1 MKTRQEQKWDANHLY
16 ELFLSEIRHARINGT
31 VSVLFKTRLIFPRIN
46 GPIVIVIWWW
56 WWYDAEVLSDSEEDS
71 GGSSDEYEDEDDDE
85 DDDDDDEDDEDED
98 DDDDDDDED
107 DEDDD
112 GKNDEDSN
120 GQTMPGQAKRKVS
133 KKMLVRVSKA
143 RENDE
148 LS

>member
-1 MKTRQEQKWDANHLY
+1 MFYCSL
-16 ELFLSEIRHARINGT
+16 
-31 VSVLFKTRLIFPRIN
+31 
-46 GPIVIVIWWW
+46 
-56 WWYDAEVLSDSEEDS
+56 VLSDSEEDS
-71 GGSSDEYEDEDDDE
+71 GGSSDEY
-85 DDDDDDEDDEDED
+85 DDDEDDEDD
-98 DDDDDDDED
+98 DEDDED

>member
-1 MKTRQEQKWDANHLY
+1 MMIKISCSK
-16 ELFLSEIRHARINGT
+16 
-31 VSVLFKTRLIFPRIN
+31 
-46 GPIVIVIWWW
+46 
-56 WWYDAEVLSDSEEDS
+56 VLSDSEKDS
-71 GGSSDEYEDEDDDE
+71 GGSSDEYEDDDDV
-85 DDDDDDEDDEDED
+85 
-98 DDDDDDDED
+98 D

-148 LS
+148 LSLESAVAVLGSF

>member
-1 MKTRQEQKWDANHLY
+1 MMMKM
-16 ELFLSEIRHARINGT
+16 
-31 VSVLFKTRLIFPRIN
+31 
-46 GPIVIVIWWW
+46 VIKISCSK
-56 WWYDAEVLSDSEEDS
+56 VLSDSEEDS
-71 GGSSDEYEDEDDDE
+71 GGSSDEYEDDD
-85 DDDDDDEDDEDED
+85 
-98 DDDDDDDED
+98 D

-120 GQTMPGQAKRKVS
+120 GQKMPGQAKRKVS